1 MVEILALLGI
11 LSIIGRFGLLGSIGK
26 SYASLHFNL
35 FGYLGYIWLLA
46 LAYLFYKN
54 AHNLKERIIEK
65 TLGVVIIGLALLIL
79 QGLFIGNAGFFSNAF
94 SSILK
99 SFINPLGIFGLT
111 LVLTLFGIVL
121 YTGKSAKT
129 LLSRFIQ
136 GLKDDLKKTPKDLE
150 QPKKESFFL
159 RLKAFF
165 TLPTKISNKRNPHSL
180 TLEELASLSKNP
192 PSVPSATQTPQQ
204 ELNFDNPI
212 LQTKE
217 ESPEESQNLAEQEE
231 SLTFLQ
237 NMPNIDGKSQNTPSS
252 SITEE
257 SQQSQIR
264 LISTQEA
271 KTQKNHN
278 LQQFQMESIM
288 SLERFKNFEKN
299 IFFQEEEDND
309 PIKLIKKTQ
318 DENLE
323 PQETNPFAFLKERQ
337 EPQESPA
344 PNPKE
349 DQSPQESLKESPK
362 PIKAYPKKLYS
373 ATPFSAYYEKNPA
386 DATRDCLVPNDTETS
401 QNQTTI
407 TNEDPIAEATPQNK
421 PASIQQQL
429 EDEDM
434 RAIQMAIQ
442 EELQKAQD
450 YLSAQ
455 QESSPNF
462 VEDEIVQ
469 QETQETQETQ
479 EIIKEKLEE
488 KKDIVLNSDY
498 LTITNQQ
505 TTFEESPLQESPITS
520 ISQDLQEASLL
531 QNINF
536 PVYGYGNT
544 FSQTPQET
552 NPNFAQQT
560 LPQQKPQENTPT
572 PITPQSQQ
580 ETLEILQNAI
590 REKRDLTL
598 QFKEEIAP
606 TPTKIPLESN
616 QNQPNQSIP
625 NAQESITQVAPQT
638 PQSQTNTT
646 QVKILEE
653 NQNLLNE
660 IETSTESKPIQTDF
674 ILPKLE
680 FLQTPQE
687 ERIEIDEDEI
697 DKKINDLLNKLRMF
711 KIEGDIV
718 RTYSGPIVTTF
729 EFRPSPNVKVSR
741 IQTLQD
747 DLAMA
752 LRAKTIRIQ
761 APVPGKDVVGIEIP
775 NSQIQTIYLREILE
789 NDIFQNATS
798 PLTLALG
805 KDIVGNPF
813 VTDLKK
819 LPHLLIAGTT
829 GSGKSV
835 GINAMILSLLYK
847 NSPDTLR
854 LLMIDPKMLEFSIY
868 NDIPHLLTPVITQ
881 PKKAII
887 ALDNAVKE
895 MERRY
900 TLMSEAR
907 IKNIESYNK
916 KAEIEGF
923 EPFPYIVIVI
933 DELADLMMS
942 GGKEAELSIARLAQ
956 MARASGIHLIVATQR
971 PSVDVVT
978 GTIKANLPSR
988 ISYKVGQKIDSK
1000 VILDSFGAESL
1011 LGRGDMLFTP
1021 PGGGIVRL
1029 HAPWSTEEEIEK
1041 IVEFIK
1047 LQRPVQYNE
1056 NFMPNEDETLGLNYE
1071 GETDELYEEAK
1082 RIMLAN
1088 NKTSISYI
1096 QRRLGIGYNKAA
1108 NIVEQMISRGFLSQ
1122 PNSKGVREIIGE

>member
-1 MVEILALLGI
+1 MVEILVLLGI
-11 LSIIGRFGLLGSIGK
+11 LSIIGGFGLLGSVGK
-26 SYASLHFNL
+26 SYASLHFSF
-35 FGYLGYIWLLA
+35 FGYLGYIWLLV

-65 TLGVVIIGLALLIL
+65 ILGVVIIGLALLVL

-111 LVLTLFGIVL
+111 LVLALFGIVL

-129 LLSRFIQ
+129 LLSSFIQ
-136 GLKDDLKKTPKDLE
+136 GLKDDLKKTPKELE

-192 PSVPSATQTPQQ
+192 PSAPSATQTPQQ

-217 ESPEESQNLAEQEE
+217 ESLGESQNLAEQEE
-231 SLTFLQ
+231 SLTFPQ
-237 NMPNIDGKSQNTPSS
+237 NMPNIDSKSQNTPSS
-252 SITEE
+252 SVTEE
-257 SQQSQIR
+257 SQESQIR

-407 TNEDPIAEATPQNK
+407 TNEDPMAEATPQNK
-421 PASIQQQL
+421 PASIQQQP

-434 RAIQMAIQ
+434 RAIQMAIK

-450 YLSAQ
+450 YLSVQ

-469 QETQETQETQ
+469 QETQ

-520 ISQDLQEASLL
+520 ISQDLQKASLL

-598 QFKEEIAP
+598 QFKEEITP

-616 QNQPNQSIP
+616 QNQQNQSIP
-625 NAQESITQVAPQT
+625 NAQESITQIAPQT

-789 NDIFQNATS
+789 NEIFQNATS

-1082 RIMLAN
+1082 RIMLTD

>member
-150 QPKKESFFL
+150 QPKKESFSL

-192 PSVPSATQTPQQ
+192 PSAPSATQTPQQ

-217 ESPEESQNLAEQEE
+217 ESLEESQNLAEQEE

-257 SQQSQIR
+257 SQESQIR

-349 DQSPQESLKESPK
+349 DQSLKESPK

-386 DATRDCLVPNDTETS
+386 DATRDCLVSNDTETS

-407 TNEDPIAEATPQNK
+407 TNEDPMAEATPQNK

-429 EDEDM
+429 EDEDI
-434 RAIQMAIQ
+434 RAIQMAIK

-450 YLSAQ
+450 YLSVQ

-469 QETQETQETQ
+469 QETQETQ

>member
-1 MVEILALLGI
+1 M
-11 LSIIGRFGLLGSIGK
+11 
-26 SYASLHFNL
+26 
-35 FGYLGYIWLLA
+35 
-46 LAYLFYKN
+46 
-54 AHNLKERIIEK
+54 
-65 TLGVVIIGLALLIL
+65 
-79 QGLFIGNAGFFSNAF
+79 
-94 SSILK
+94 
-99 SFINPLGIFGLT
+99 
-111 LVLTLFGIVL
+111 
-121 YTGKSAKT
+121 
-129 LLSRFIQ
+129 
-136 GLKDDLKKTPKDLE
+136 
-150 QPKKESFFL
+150 
-159 RLKAFF
+159 
-165 TLPTKISNKRNPHSL
+165 
-180 TLEELASLSKNP
+180 
-192 PSVPSATQTPQQ
+192 
-204 ELNFDNPI
+204 
-212 LQTKE
+212 
-217 ESPEESQNLAEQEE
+217 
-231 SLTFLQ
+231 
-237 NMPNIDGKSQNTPSS
+237 
-252 SITEE
+252 
-257 SQQSQIR
+257 
-264 LISTQEA
+264 
-271 KTQKNHN
+271 
-278 LQQFQMESIM
+278 M

-323 PQETNPFAFLKERQ
+323 LQETNPFAFLKERQ

-386 DATRDCLVPNDTETS
+386 DATRNCLVPNDTETS

-450 YLSAQ
+450 YLSVQ

>member
-192 PSVPSATQTPQQ
+192 PSAPSATQTPQQ

-217 ESPEESQNLAEQEE
+217 ELLEESQNLAEQEE

-257 SQQSQIR
+257 SQESQIR

-323 PQETNPFAFLKERQ
+323 PQETNPFAFLKDRQ

-373 ATPFSAYYEKNPA
+373 ATPFSAYYEKNPT

-407 TNEDPIAEATPQNK
+407 TNEDPMAEATPQNK

-434 RAIQMAIQ
+434 RAIQMAIK

-450 YLSAQ
+450 YLSVQ

-469 QETQETQETQ
+469 QETQETQ